1 MQIDQLKEKI
11 KEFKRLEL
19 KLADPEI
26 LANQNE
32 YRKLTVEYSN
42 MKPVIENI
50 EKLITIS
57 DQIEENIEI
66 AKSAD
71 QELKQMAITEKSELE
86 EEQQVLIKSIMI
98 QMLPEDPNDSSDIIF
113 EIRAG
118 TGGEEAALFVSDL
131 FRMYKRYA
139 ESNNFKVEVIDYHQT
154 ELGGYKEM
162 IFGIKGNK
170 PFKLFKLESGT
181 HRVQRVPSTESNGR
195 IHTSAVTVAVLPEVE
210 NVEVDISEKDLK
222 IDIFHASGAGG
233 QNVNNVATAVRMT
246 HIPTGIV
253 VSCQDERS
261 QHKNKEKAK
270 RILKAR
276 LYDKQI
282 TEQKNSIS
290 KYRKDQIGSGDRSQ
304 RIRTYNFPESRI
316 TDHRINLTLY
326 RLEDIMNGNLDL
338 ILIPLH
344 EADNKIQMENVFGK
358 DSLGQ

>member
-1 MQIDQLKEKI
+1 M
-11 KEFKRLEL
+11 
-19 KLADPEI
+19 
-26 LANQNE
+26 
-32 YRKLTVEYSN
+32 
-42 MKPVIENI
+42 
-50 EKLITIS
+50 
-57 DQIEENIEI
+57 
-66 AKSAD
+66 
-71 QELKQMAITEKSELE
+71 
-86 EEQQVLIKSIMI
+86 
-98 QMLPEDPNDSSDIIF
+98 
-113 EIRAG
+113 
-118 TGGEEAALFVSDL
+118 
-131 FRMYKRYA
+131 
-139 ESNNFKVEVIDYHQT
+139 
-154 ELGGYKEM
+154 
-162 IFGIKGNK
+162 
-170 PFKLFKLESGT
+170 
-181 HRVQRVPSTESNGR
+181 
-195 IHTSAVTVAVLPEVE
+195 E